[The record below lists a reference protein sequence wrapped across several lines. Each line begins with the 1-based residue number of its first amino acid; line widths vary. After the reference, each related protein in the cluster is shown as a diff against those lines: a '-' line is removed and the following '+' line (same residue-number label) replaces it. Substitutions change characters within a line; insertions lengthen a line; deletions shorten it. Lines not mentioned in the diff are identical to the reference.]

1 MKNRCFGIFL
11 VLLAIFLAHPSYA
24 DDSSADPAKL
34 TFIDSRLVQYGDI
47 KEGDVASVD
56 IRFRNDG
63 GEPLEITGCFRTCN
77 CTEVE
82 YPQKPLKSGEEGVIH
97 LSVDTAGKYGA
108 QTIVVRLKTNTP
120 QGYSIVRVDMN
131 VIKK

>member
-24 DDSSADPAKL
+24 DDSCADPAKL

-108 QTIVVRLKTNTP
+108 QTIVVRLRTNTP